1 MRLAQ
6 CTDMVQK
13 GLKYLPANMSN
24 SFPKVLQ
31 ALLTIGL
38 QESLFIHRFQ
48 VLNTPGVKGPA
59 RGFWQFESG
68 GGVKGVMTHSA
79 TKAPL
84 QAACRELGV
93 PFERNTIWL
102 SLEHNDDLAVVCAR
116 LLLYS
121 DPMPLPEVGDVE
133 GMWQYYLRN
142 WRPGAYF
149 NGTKQAQESLRKKWA
164 EYYSLV
170 QKEVSKWQ

>member
-1 MRLAQ
+1 MELAR
-6 CTDMVQK
+6 CIDMVRG
-13 GLKYLPANMSN
+13 GLKYLPPSMSN
-24 SFPKVLQ
+24 NLPQVLV
-31 ALLTIGL
+31 AMLTIGL
-38 QESLFIHRFQ
+38 QESRFIHRYQ
-48 VLNTPGVKGPA
+48 VVNTPGVKGPA

-84 QAACRELGV
+84 QAACQKLGV
-93 PFERNTIWL
+93 PFDRNTIWL

-121 DPMPLPEVGDVE
+121 DPKPLPEVKDVE

-142 WRPGAYF
+142 WRPGAYDR
-149 NGTKQAQESLRKKWA
+149 GSPTYKQELRKKWA
-164 EYYSLV
+164 THHT
-170 QKEVSKWQ
+170 QAIKEVSQ